1 MSSPEKDDVS
11 AARERLKKRY
21 NNRSSGSITKP
32 DFADQDGNDDSPDS
46 EENKKEV
53 KNQRVWHTISTKI
66 NKKALERKILLKEQ
80 SKVKIFLKNADPTSR
95 LVAFIFAG

>member
-32 DFADQDGNDDSPDS
+32 DFADQDGDDDSPDS

-66 NKKALERKILLKEQ
+66 NKKALDKIDVSTTK
-80 SKVKIFLKNADPTSR
+80 D
-95 LVAFIFAG
+95 